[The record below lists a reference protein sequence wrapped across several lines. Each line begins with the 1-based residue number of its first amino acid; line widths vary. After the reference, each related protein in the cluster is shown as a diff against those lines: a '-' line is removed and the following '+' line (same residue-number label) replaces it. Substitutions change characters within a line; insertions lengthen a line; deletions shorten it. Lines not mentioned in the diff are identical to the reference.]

1 MRIGL
6 PKEIKLR
13 ESRVGLT
20 PAGVKALV
28 DAGHEVIVERGAGEG
43 SGFSDEGYTV
53 EGAKLG
59 TQEQVWA
66 ADLVVKV
73 KEPQAEEY
81 KYFREDLILF
91 TYLHL
96 AADYELTQAM
106 LNSGMTGIAYE
117 TVQLGDR
124 SLPLLAP
131 MSEIAGRM
139 SIQVG
144 VHFLEKPNGGPGIL
158 LGGVPGVPPAK
169 VVVVGGGMVGTQAV
183 RMAVGFGADVTV
195 FDVSAA
201 RLRYLDDIFAGRVKT
216 VMSNSYT
223 IAETLRDADLVV
235 GAVLIPG
242 ARAPKLVTRDM
253 VSQMKRGS
261 VIVDVAVDQGGCV
274 ETADR
279 VTTHD
284 EPTYLVDGVIHY
296 SVANM
301 PGAVPRTSTFALTN
315 STLPYVL
322 KIANGGLSVVS
333 SDEALLGGVNIVGG
347 QVTHRGVAEAYGL
360 SCEDPR
366 ELLKPLISLNS

>member
-13 ESRVGLT
+13 EDRVGLT
-20 PAGVKALV
+20 PGGVKALV
-28 DAGHEVIVERGAGEG
+28 DAGHVVVVEHGAGEG
-43 SGFSDEGYTV
+43 SGFTDEAYV
-53 EGAKLG
+53 AAGAVLG
-59 TQEQVWA
+59 SQEEAWQA
-66 ADLVVKV
+66 QMVVKV
-73 KEPQAEEY
+73 KEPLPEEY
-81 KYFREDLILF
+81 RYFREDLLLF

-96 AADYELTQAM
+96 AADRPLTEAM
-106 LNSGMTGIAYE
+106 LASGMTGIAYE
-117 TVQLGDR
+117 TVQLPDG

-131 MSEIAGRM
+131 MSEVAGRM
-139 SIQVG
+139 SVQVG

-183 RMAVGFGADVTV
+183 RIAVGLGADVTV
-195 FDVSAA
+195 MDVNGA
-201 RLRYLDDIFAGRVKT
+201 RLRYLDEIFGGRVKT
-216 VMSNSYT
+216 VMSNAYAIEQT
-223 IAETLRDADLVV
+223 VRDADLVV

-253 VSQMKRGS
+253 VSHMKQGS

-284 EPTYLVDGVIHY
+284 HPTYSVDGVIHY
-296 SVANM
+296 AVANM

-315 STLPYVL
+315 ATLPYIL
-322 KIANGGLSVVS
+322 QIASGGLERVAQNP
-333 SDEALLGGVNIVGG
+333 ALLRGVNIVQGH
-347 QVTHRGVAEAYGL
+347 VTHQGVADAFGL
-360 SCEDPR
+360 PWVQPDAA
-366 ELLKPLISLNS
+366 LQHWVTA